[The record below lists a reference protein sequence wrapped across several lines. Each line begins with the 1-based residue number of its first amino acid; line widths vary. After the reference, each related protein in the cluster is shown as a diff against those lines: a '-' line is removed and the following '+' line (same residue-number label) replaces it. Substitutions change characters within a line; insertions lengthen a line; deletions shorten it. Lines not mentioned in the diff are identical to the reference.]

1 MTLVPQ
7 RCVVCGSE
15 RIIPGATIWD
25 QGQHSDGQLKVGI
38 AANPQAMVFKDFV
51 FTRLRAAICGDCGRV
66 ELAVE
71 EPGKLYEAYL
81 RNREA
86 TQG

>member
-1 MTLVPQ
+1 ML
-7 RCVVCGSE
+7 
-15 RIIPGATIWD
+15 
-25 QGQHSDGQLKVGI
+25 
-38 AANPQAMVFKDFV
+38 FKDFV

>member
-15 RIIPGATIWD
+15 RIIPRATIWD
-25 QGQHSDGQLKVGI
+25 QSQHSDGQLKVGI
-38 AANPQAMVFKDFV
+38 AANSQAILFKEV
-51 FTRLRAAICGDCGRV
+51 AVTRLRAAICGDCGRV

-71 EPGKLYEAYL
+71 EPGKLYEVYL

-86 TQG
+86 TQQ

>member
-15 RIIPGATIWD
+15 RIIPRATIWD
-25 QGQHSDGQLKVGI
+25 QDQHSDGQLKVGI
-38 AANPQAMVFKDFV
+38 AANSQAILSKEVAV
-51 FTRLRAAICGDCGRV
+51 TRLCAAICGDCGRV

-71 EPGKLYEAYL
+71 EPGKLYEVYL

-86 TQG
+86 TQQ